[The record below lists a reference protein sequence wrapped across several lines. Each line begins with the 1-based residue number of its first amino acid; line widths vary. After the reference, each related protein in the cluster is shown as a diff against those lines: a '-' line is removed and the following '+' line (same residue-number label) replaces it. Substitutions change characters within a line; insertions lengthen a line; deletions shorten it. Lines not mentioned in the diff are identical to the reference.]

1 MAARAIG
8 SATVSFGLVSIPIKV
23 YTTNQTKARVSFNMV
38 HGECGTR
45 LKQQY
50 NCPTC
55 EEVVP
60 RSDMAKGYEFS
71 KGQYVMLSADE
82 IKAVEAVAN
91 NTVQLTEFV
100 PEEQVD
106 AVYFEKTY
114 YLGPDKGGERAYGLL
129 GEAMKRTGLVG
140 LAKYASRGKEYIV
153 LVRPYDDG
161 GLIMHQL
168 KYADEIKPFSEVPLE
183 EAPAINEAELN
194 LAMQIIQQI
203 QSDEFAPDKYDDE
216 AKQRVLDLIQQ
227 KIDGEE
233 ITAAPEAPQAQ
244 VIDLMAALKASLG
257 AEDDG
262 KAKPAKKA
270 PAKKKPAAKKTKAK
284 TTKKKP
290 AKKKAKG

>member
-38 HGECGTR
+38 HESCGSR

-50 NCPTC
+50 MCPTDD
-55 EEVVP
+55 VVVS
-60 RSDMAKGYEFS
+60 RSEMAKGYEFS
-71 KGQYVMLSADE
+71 KGQYVVLSADE

-91 NTVQLTEFV
+91 NTVQLIEFV
-100 PEEQVD
+100 PADQVD
-106 AVYFEKTY
+106 PVYFEKSY

-129 GEAMKRTGLVG
+129 GEAMKQTGLVG

-153 LVRPYDDG
+153 LLRPYDEG

-168 KYADEIKPFSEVPLE
+168 KYADEVKDFSEVPIDE
-183 EAPAINEAELN
+183 SPEINEAELN
-194 LAMQIIQQI
+194 LAKQIIQGI
-203 QSDEFAPDKYDDE
+203 QADTFAPEKYDDE

-227 KIDGEE
+227 KIDGQE

-257 AEDDG
+257 DG
-262 KAKPAKKA
+262 ADKKPTKKA
-270 PAKKKPAAKKTKAK
+270 AAKKTAAKK
-284 TTKKKP
+284 TTAKKKP